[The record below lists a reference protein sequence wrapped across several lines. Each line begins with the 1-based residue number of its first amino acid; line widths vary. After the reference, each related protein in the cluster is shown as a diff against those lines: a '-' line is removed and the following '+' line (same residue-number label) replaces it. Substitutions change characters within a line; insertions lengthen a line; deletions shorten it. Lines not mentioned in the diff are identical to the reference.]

1 MILGIVK
8 FIEQFT
14 KGKYFHDFNVY
25 LNAIKVLD
33 NFSNP
38 YSNIIELPYLYP
50 PIISKLLETSN
61 QSILASIYELSN
73 RTVFVKLSIEQSALI
88 EVKKEFLTF
97 SKSITL

>member
-25 LNAIKVLD
+25 LNAIKVL
-33 NFSNP
+33 NNSSNP

-61 QSILASIYELSN
+61 QSIFSFFYSKKRLKKLLKNKRYLIY
-73 RTVFVKLSIEQSALI
+73 FQIIKI
-88 EVKKEFLTF
+88 
-97 SKSITL
+97 